1 MLSKKT
7 QYYFILASLVLF
19 GSMMIGADSLAAAEK
34 KALSAR
40 EKRYAEFSK
49 LPDPKVIDKINQDKI
64 KKLSAEKVEILK
76 KMHRTRIE
84 LIKKDQRLDAI
95 RRKILALSLELS
107 QELSVKQEMVALNNA
122 LAAVEDEINEL
133 IKNNVSNSNK

>member
-19 GSMMIGADSLAAAEK
+19 GSMMIGADSSAAEK

-64 KKLSAEKVEILK
+64 KKLSAEKIKILK

>member
-1 MLSKKT
+1 MLSKRI
-7 QYYFILASLVLF
+7 QYCFILACVIFLGMV
-19 GSMMIGADSLAAAEK
+19 IPGANTLDASEK

-49 LPDPKVIDKINQDKI
+49 LPDPKVIDRINRDKV
-64 KKLSAEKVEILK
+64 KKLSAEKVRILK
-76 KMHRTRIE
+76 KMHSTRLE
-84 LIKKDQRLDAI
+84 LIKKDQRLAAI

-107 QELSVKQEMVALNNA
+107 QELSVKREMVVLNNA

-133 IKNNVSNSNK
+133 TKNNVSNSNK